1 MRVSDMSCIRRID
14 ITMGAIADFCRRLSG
29 NRSGNATLLVAL
41 GAPALIGAGG
51 FAIDTAQWYMWKREL
66 QHSVDQA
73 AYAGA
78 IALARE
84 ETADRYLLRAQQEF
98 QANLAKTSEFVS
110 EPSIRIANYAG
121 GVSNS
126 VVVTATA
133 SKLLPFSS
141 FLTGSA
147 ATVSA
152 TAQASFAEGLNYN
165 ACLISLAEDGTGTTI
180 GGNATVRAQCGL
192 AALSCSDDAIVI
204 DGSANVTT
212 DSIAACVT
220 VSVPEDNLDVV
231 AEGVRG
237 LEDIYAD
244 LVPPTNDINRTY
256 KCTGK
261 GKNSQ
266 ASLLPGTY
274 SSLVVQC
281 NTVLAKGIYVI
292 DGGELDLA
300 ANYNV
305 IGSGVMFVLKN
316 GAVMKFGGNGSGNSI
331 RLTPMSSADFIGTPF
346 EGQADTLSDILVFE
360 HRDNN
365 AANPGHTLNGNSNS
379 VIEGL
384 IYLPSSNIRVLGTAD
399 VVAQCLQISALTID
413 IRGNALLETL
423 CPVNNASSAGSALVS
438 VKLVR

>member
-1 MRVSDMSCIRRID
+1 MNLLRQLRR
-14 ITMGAIADFCRRLSG
+14 
-29 NRSGNATLLVAL
+29 NRSGNATFMVAL
-41 GAPALIGAGG
+41 GAPALIGAAG

-78 IALARE
+78 WALARE
-84 ETADRYLLRAQQEF
+84 ESSDTYATRARQEF
-98 QANLAKTSEFVS
+98 DANIAKTSEYVS
-110 EPSIRIANYAG
+110 EPTIQIADYAG
-121 GVSNS
+121 GTANS

-147 ATVSA
+147 ATVRA

-165 ACLISLAEDGTGTTI
+165 ACLVSLTEEGTGTTI

-192 AALSCSDDAIVI
+192 AALSCDEDAIVI
-204 DGSANVTT
+204 DGSASVST
-212 DSIAACVT
+212 DSIAACGT
-220 VSVPEDNLDVV
+220 VSVPEENEDVT
-231 AEGVRG
+231 AEGIRG

-244 LVPPTNDINRTY
+244 LEPPANNTPRTY
-256 KCTGK
+256 RCTGK

-274 SSLVVQC
+274 SSLVVSC
-281 NTVLAKGIYVI
+281 TTVLASGIYVI
-292 DGGELDLA
+292 DGGTLDLA

-305 IGSGVMFVLKN
+305 TGSGVMFVLKN
-316 GAVMKFGGNGSGNSI
+316 GATINLGGNGSGNSI
-331 RLTPMSSADFIGTPF
+331 RLTPMSASDFYGTSY
-346 EGQADTLSDILVFE
+346 EDEAEELSDILVFE

-365 AANPGHTLNGNSNS
+365 VPNPGHTFNGNSNS
-379 VIEGL
+379 LIEGL

-399 VVAQCLQISALTID
+399 VSAQCLQISAFTID
-413 IRGNALLETL
+413 IRGNAQLETL
-423 CPVNNASSAGSALVS
+423 CPVNEATSVGSSLAS

>member
-1 MRVSDMSCIRRID
+1 MLKLLRLLRR
-14 ITMGAIADFCRRLSG
+14 
-29 NRSGNATLLVAL
+29 NRSGNATLMVAL

-51 FAIDTAQWYMWKREL
+51 LAIDTAQWYMWKREL

-78 IALARE
+78 WALARE
-84 ETADRYLLRAQQEF
+84 ESASTYATRAQQEF
-98 QANLAKTSEFVS
+98 DANISKTSDFVS
-110 EPSIRIANYAG
+110 EPTIEVADYAG
-121 GVSNS
+121 GTANS

-147 ATVSA
+147 ATVRA
-152 TAQASFAEGLNYN
+152 TAQASFAEGFNYN
-165 ACLISLAEDGTGTTI
+165 ACLVSLADEGTGTTI

-192 AALSCSDDAIVI
+192 AALSCDENAIVI
-204 DGSANVTT
+204 DGSASVST
-212 DSIAACVT
+212 DSIAACGT
-220 VSVPEDNLDVV
+220 VSVPEENDGVT

-244 LVPPTNDINRTY
+244 LEPPTNNTPRTY
-256 KCTGK
+256 NCTGK

-274 SSLVVQC
+274 SSLVVSC
-281 NTVLAKGIYVI
+281 TTVLASGIYVI
-292 DGGELDLA
+292 DGGTLDLA

-305 IGSGVMFVLKN
+305 TGSGVMFVLKN
-316 GAVMKFGGNGSGNSI
+316 GATMKLGGNGSGNSI
-331 RLTPMSSADFIGTPF
+331 RLTPMSASDFYGTAY
-346 EGQADTLSDILVFE
+346 EDQADQLSDILVFE

-365 AANPGHTLNGNSNS
+365 VPDPGHTFNGNSNS
-379 VIEGL
+379 LIEGL
-384 IYLPSSNIRVLGTAD
+384 MYLPSSNIRVLGTAD
-399 VVAQCLQISALTID
+399 VSAQCLQISAYTID
-413 IRGNALLETL
+413 IRGNAQLETL
-423 CPVNNASSAGSALVS
+423 CPVNETTSVGTSIAS

>member
-1 MRVSDMSCIRRID
+1 
-14 ITMGAIADFCRRLSG
+14 MGALSKFCRRLRKSE
-29 NRSGNATLLVAL
+29 SGNAMMLMAFA
-41 GAPALIGAGG
+41 APALVGAGG
-51 FAIDTAQWYMWKREL
+51 IAIDTAQWYMWKREL

-78 IALARE
+78 WALARE
-84 ETADRYLLRAQQEF
+84 ESADTYATRAEQEF
-98 QANLAKTSEFVS
+98 DANIAKTSEFAS
-110 EPSIRIANYAG
+110 EPNIEIADFAG
-121 GVSNS
+121 GTDNS

-133 SKLLPFSS
+133 TRLLPFSS

-147 ATVSA
+147 ATVRA

-165 ACLISLAEDGTGTTI
+165 ACLIALTDEGTGTTI

-204 DGSANVTT
+204 DGSASVTT
-212 DSIAACVT
+212 DSIATCGT
-220 VSVPEDNLDVV
+220 VSVPEENEDVT

-244 LVPPTNDINRTY
+244 LVPPTNNTNRSY
-256 KCTGK
+256 QCTGK

-274 SSLVVQC
+274 SSLVVKC
-281 NTVLAKGIYVI
+281 TTVLASGIYVI
-292 DGGELDLA
+292 NGGLLDLA

-305 IGSGVMFVLKN
+305 TGSGVMFVLKN
-316 GAVMKFGGNGSGNSI
+316 GATMKLGGNGAGNSI
-331 RLTPMSSADFIGTPF
+331 RLTPMSASDFVGTPYAD
-346 EGQADTLSDILVFE
+346 QADRLSDILVFE

-365 AANPGHTLNGNSNS
+365 VANPGHTLNGNSQS
-379 VIEGL
+379 IIEGL
-384 IYLPSSNIRVLGTAD
+384 IYLPSSNMRVLGTAD
-399 VVAQCLQISALTID
+399 VTAQCLQISALTID
-413 IRGNALLETL
+413 IRGNVLLETL
-423 CPVNNASSAGSALVS
+423 CPTNEATQVGTSIAS

>member
-1 MRVSDMSCIRRID
+1 
-14 ITMGAIADFCRRLSG
+14 MGALSKFCRKLRS
-29 NRSGNATLLVAL
+29 NSSGNATLMVAL

-51 FAIDTAQWYMWKREL
+51 LAIDTAQWYMWKREL

-78 IALARE
+78 WALARE
-84 ETADRYLLRAQQEF
+84 ETSASFETRAEQEF
-98 QANLAKTSEFVS
+98 DTNISKTSDFVS
-110 EPSIRIANYAG
+110 EPTIQIADYAG
-121 GVSNS
+121 GEDNS

-141 FLTGSA
+141 FLLGNA
-147 ATVSA
+147 ATVRAS
-152 TAQASFAEGLNYN
+152 AQASFAEGLNYN
-165 ACLISLAEDGTGTTI
+165 ACLVSLADEGTGTTI

-192 AALSCSDDAIVI
+192 AALSCDDDAIVI
-204 DGSANVTT
+204 DGSASVST
-212 DSIAACVT
+212 DSIAACGTVNVPDENEDVT
-220 VSVPEDNLDVV
+220 

-237 LEDIYAD
+237 LEDIYSQ
-244 LVPPTNDINRTY
+244 LEPPTNDTPRTY

-274 SSLVVQC
+274 SSLVVSC
-281 NTVLAKGIYVI
+281 TTVLASGIYVI
-292 DGGELDLA
+292 NGGTLDLA

-305 IGSGVMFVLKN
+305 TGSGVMFVLKN
-316 GAVMKFGGNGSGNSI
+316 GATMKLGGNGAGNSI
-331 RLTPMSSADFIGTPF
+331 RLTPMSSSDFIGTAY
-346 EGQADTLSDILVFE
+346 EDQADELSDILVFE

-365 AANPGHTLNGNSNS
+365 VPNPGHTFNGNSNS
-379 VIEGL
+379 LIEGL

-399 VVAQCLQISALTID
+399 VSAQCLQISAYTID
-413 IRGNALLETL
+413 IRGNAQLETL
-423 CPVNNASSAGSALVS
+423 CPINETTSVGTSIAS